1 MLLAGMLLGCNRS
14 GVVMP
19 ETYGPRP
26 PHEGSSPYSDRV
38 IAYVPAPGQFI
49 NDAMVGFDGNE
60 TGPQAA
66 LEYADRRLHS
76 VDASLRGMVSL
87 GGFGGYIVVGF
98 DHSIQASGGY
108 GGYDFSITGNQFSGS
123 SEPGVVWVMPDEN
136 GNGEPDDGPWYE
148 LRGAYSDSS
157 VRSYSVTYYRPDRE
171 DTAVRWRDS
180 EGHEGEIARVS
191 SHPQSYYP
199 K

>member
-1 MLLAGMLLGCNRS
+1 
-14 GVVMP
+14 
-19 ETYGPRP
+19 
-26 PHEGSSPYSDRV
+26 
-38 IAYVPAPGQFI
+38 
-49 NDAMVGFDGNE
+49 MVGFDGNE

-66 LEYADRRLHS
+66 LEYARPQPERPHS

-136 GNGEPDDGPWYE
+136 GNGEPDDGPW
-148 LRGAYSDSS
+148 
-157 VRSYSVTYYRPDRE
+157 
-171 DTAVRWRDS
+171 
-180 EGHEGEIARVS
+180 
-191 SHPQSYYP
+191 
-199 K
+199 